1 MYDNARVTELTAIV
15 GSYLREPLPGTVSD
29 LKAALIALESLRSRL
44 LEVRV
49 DWQMMLAEKRS
60 QYLMPKDKDWT
71 ELDRKTR
78 LNAQL
83 ANIER
88 DCEFLIGLESL
99 IKERIDLGQLILSL

>member
-1 MYDNARVTELTAIV
+1 MDYHPPTEIISKIGAF
-15 GSYLREPLPGTVSD
+15 LREPLPSTKND
-29 LKAALIALESLRSRL
+29 LKDALIGLEGLRMEL
-44 LEVRV
+44 LDARV
-49 DWQMMLAEKRS
+49 NWQMMLAEKRA

-88 DCEFLIGLESL
+88 DTEFLLGLEKL
-99 IKERIDLGQLILSL
+99 VTERIQLGKILLV